1 MAFRIK
7 QERIA
12 PELENARS
20 KLDDALQFIVEK
32 TDESPTT
39 SDEEYHKGLNDIS
52 VKISYSYFSTNAD
65 YEINE
70 KLVTAIQNYPTLYDL
85 SRRSSQVH
93 RDNCWKEISASI
105 SLPVDFCKVRWK
117 SLRDNF
123 TRRQKLLDSGSAA
136 ATRNVWPYYDLMS
149 FLIPFSR
156 FKSTIGNYPSTSNV
170 SQPSIT
176 QIPLASQP
184 SFSQISLVSQ
194 PSFSQTSLVSQP
206 SFSQTSLASQP
217 SFSQTSL
224 ASQPSFSQTSLAS
237 QPSFSQTSLGS
248 QTTFSPILCSV
259 RAVTPTEN
267 LGLFLDEPVDDPTH
281 STSPPSKKR
290 GRSIL
295 AKKRKREEF
304 WEQMVRQ
311 VMDQQCDTSL
321 EASMGLLIGRLLK
334 RIPEPRKTQLFQKMI
349 NDLCSETV
357 LPAD

>member
-7 QERIA
+7 QEKIA

-52 VKISYSYFSTNAD
+52 VKNTKVD

-70 KLVTAIQNYPTLYDL
+70 KLVNAIQNYPTLYDL

-93 RDNCWKEISASI
+93 RDNCWKEISAST
-105 SLPVDFCKVRWK
+105 SLPVRWK

-170 SQPSIT
+170 SQPSISQT
-176 QIPLASQP
+176 PLASQP
-184 SFSQISLVSQ
+184 SFSQTSLVSQPSFSQTSLVSQ

-224 ASQPSFSQTSLAS
+224 
-237 QPSFSQTSLGS
+237 GS
-248 QTTFSPILCSV
+248 QSTFSPILCSV

-267 LGLFLDEPVDDPTH
+267 LETSDRSVLDEPADEPTH
-281 STSPPSKKR
+281 STSHTSKKR

-349 NDLCSETV
+349 NDLCSETA